1 MLYFLNIKARTKK
14 IEKLLK
20 SSKPYWNDELTTLW
34 KILKQ
39 DENEFLKCKSSKEI
53 KRNKKN
59 IFIECRKLFDKK
71 FRFYER
77 HYNRDRSV
85 EIESLEENNPQ
96 IFWQSLKTKNRNLPT
111 VIKDYDGSVITDHTE
126 IMNRWRLDFSS
137 LYNGSIL
144 IAMKMILIT

>member
-1 MLYFLNIKARTKK
+1 M
-14 IEKLLK
+14 
-20 SSKPYWNDELTTLW
+20 W

-77 HYNRDRSV
+77 RYNRDRSV

-96 IFWQSLKTKNRNLPT
+96 KFWQSLKTKNRNLPT

-126 IMNRWRLDFSS
+126 IMNRWRSDFSS